1 MSYVIGGNPYGAA
14 RPTWW
19 RVLRYPLN
27 RKTHMTEFSLAVGII
42 ILYIGLERRL
52 SRLEQNII
60 GNIDHLKSRLDSR

>member
-1 MSYVIGGNPYGAA
+1 
-14 RPTWW
+14 
-19 RVLRYPLN
+19 
-27 RKTHMTEFSLAVGII
+27 MTEFSLAVGII